1 MKEGILEAFVA
12 RANNNVDGDFLQL
25 ATALD
30 PQWKDLKVNNKSGR
44 EGCWCKL
51 RAELDLL
58 KGEEDVARD
67 NVDAPSRKEDCLT
80 STKLTMVVM
89 ERARWMSSPGFEILT
104 SANELS

>member
-1 MKEGILEAFVA
+1 MQKAILEDFVE

-44 EGCWCKL
+44 EGCWRKL

-67 NVDAPSRKEDCLT
+67 KVDAPKLKRKLLDING
-80 STKLTMVVM
+80 SD
-89 ERARWMSSPGFEILT
+89 
-104 SANELS
+104 NESD

>member
-44 EGCWCKL
+44 EGCWRKL

-67 NVDAPSRKEDCLT
+67 KVDAPKPKRRLLDINESDNENDGQREMDELT
-80 STKLTMVVM
+80 
-89 ERARWMSSPGFEILT
+89 RF
-104 SANELS
+104 

>member
-44 EGCWCKL
+44 EGCWRKL

-67 NVDAPSRKEDCLT
+67 KVDAPKPKRRLLDINESDYESDGRTDESKMDELT
-80 STKLTMVVM
+80 K
-89 ERARWMSSPGFEILT
+89 F
-104 SANELS
+104 

>member
-44 EGCWCKL
+44 EGCWRKL

-67 NVDAPSRKEDCLT
+67 KVDAPKPKRRLLDINESDNESDG
-80 STKLTMVVM
+80 
-89 ERARWMSSPGFEILT
+89 ERERDG
-104 SANELS
+104 